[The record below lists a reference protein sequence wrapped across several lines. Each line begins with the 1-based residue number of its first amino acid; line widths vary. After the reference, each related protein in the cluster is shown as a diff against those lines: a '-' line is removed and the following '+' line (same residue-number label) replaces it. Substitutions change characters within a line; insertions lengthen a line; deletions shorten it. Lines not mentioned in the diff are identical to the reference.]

1 MNKLLIR
8 YTLFLLVSL
17 SLPSIAAG
25 QVEIS
30 AVSSASTPAVGDTI
44 EVSIN
49 IARGSNI
56 AGYDFTLT
64 FDPTQL
70 QYISIEN
77 ADYFPPGAFVTP
89 PIVGS
94 GSVQFA
100 ALVLTGAA
108 EGDGTLAVATFRVL
122 AATETTIG
130 LEEVEIADS
139 IPQTIAI
146 ASITGVTINSTTS
159 TTDSTTETQVE
170 TPTVP
175 TQTTPT
181 VSDTTT
187 GTTVTGQIT
196 ISAVPNDND
205 PAVGDTIE
213 VSINIAGGS
222 DVAGYGFTLTFNPTQ
237 LQYISIENADYLPP
251 GTFVPDV
258 ILGNGSVSLYAAAVA
273 GEGEGDGTL
282 AVATFRVLVDT
293 ETTVRFERAEIGNPA
308 GQPLAIASV
317 TGATINRAALP
328 VDAEVE
334 YLLSIPAGINLI
346 HVPLKVNAVD
356 GVARTIVS
364 IADLYNALGG
374 ASTVNF
380 LITYV
385 PQTQEWRS
393 YFGASDTG
401 TSADQILTDATGII
415 AGLRTPMSVRLRG
428 SALGTSG
435 NSIITLNPG
444 LNVVGLPLRD
454 SRVMRVSD
462 LFALNG
468 IGGNVP
474 VIILTDDGEFKAVG
488 RAGDPGDIEI
498 TGGQSFILT
507 AQRPAT
513 VIIDGD
519 AWTNIR

>member
-122 AATETTIG
+122 SKTETTVE
-130 LEEVEIADS
+130 LEDVEIGNQLA
-139 IPQTIAI
+139 QLIAI
-146 ASITGVTINSTTS
+146 ASVTGATINPTAS

-170 TPTVP
+170 TPAVPSTDISATDDNTVS
-175 TQTTPT
+175 PT
-181 VSDTTT
+181 V
-187 GTTVTGQIT
+187 VAQVE
-196 ISAVPNDND
+196 ISAVPSVNN
-205 PAVGDTIE
+205 PSVGNTIE
-213 VSINIAGGS
+213 IAINIAGAS
-222 DVAGYGFTLTFNPTQ
+222 NVAGYEFTLTFNPTQ

-380 LITYV
+380 LITYI

-415 AGLRTPMSVRLRG
+415 AGMRTPVSVRLSG
-428 SALGTSG
+428 SALGTKG
-435 NSIITLNPG
+435 NGIIILNPG
-444 LNVVGLPLRD
+444 LNVVGMPLRD
-454 SRVMRVSD
+454 SRIMRVSD

-488 RAGDPGDIEI
+488 RAGDPGDIQI

>member
-1 MNKLLIR
+1 M
-8 YTLFLLVSL
+8 
-17 SLPSIAAG
+17 
-25 QVEIS
+25 
-30 AVSSASTPAVGDTI
+30 
-44 EVSIN
+44 
-49 IARGSNI
+49 
-56 AGYDFTLT
+56 
-64 FDPTQL
+64 
-70 QYISIEN
+70 
-77 ADYFPPGAFVTP
+77 
-89 PIVGS
+89 
-94 GSVQFA
+94 QFA

-401 TSADQILTDATGII
+401 TSADQILTDDTGII
-415 AGLRTPMSVRLRG
+415 AGHESPHVSSSTRQC
-428 SALGTSG
+428 A
-435 NSIITLNPG
+435 
-444 LNVVGLPLRD
+444 RD
-454 SRVMRVSD
+454 KWKQYHHLKPWS
-462 LFALNG
+462 
-468 IGGNVP
+468 
-474 VIILTDDGEFKAVG
+474 
-488 RAGDPGDIEI
+488 
-498 TGGQSFILT
+498 
-507 AQRPAT
+507 
-513 VIIDGD
+513 
-519 AWTNIR
+519 

>member
-108 EGDGTLAVATFRVL
+108 EGNGTLAVATFRVL

-159 TTDSTTETQVE
+159 TTDPTTETQVE

-258 ILGNGSVSLYAAAVA
+258 ILGNGSVSLYAAAVT

-293 ETTVRFERAEIGNPA
+293 ETTVRFERTEIGNPA

-346 HVPLKVNAVD
+346 
-356 GVARTIVS
+356 
-364 IADLYNALGG
+364 
-374 ASTVNF
+374 
-380 LITYV
+380 
-385 PQTQEWRS
+385 
-393 YFGASDTG
+393 
-401 TSADQILTDATGII
+401 
-415 AGLRTPMSVRLRG
+415 
-428 SALGTSG
+428 
-435 NSIITLNPG
+435 
-444 LNVVGLPLRD
+444 LP
-454 SRVMRVSD
+454 
-462 LFALNG
+462 
-468 IGGNVP
+468 P
-474 VIILTDDGEFKAVG
+474 EGE
-488 RAGDPGDIEI
+488 R
-498 TGGQSFILT
+498 
-507 AQRPAT
+507 R
-513 VIIDGD
+513 
-519 AWTNIR
+519 